1 MAFDHENFAVN
12 GLYPGMVT
20 TRSIANIGHLKVEVI
35 IEKIRG
41 GGGTARTTDLSRKE
55 DKYKVTFRVTYK
67 AKVYEYSSIVGSWRA
82 NVYAK
87 LLGVELLTPPEPTV
101 TMESVNVVNPEEI
114 TVKVTKNERSK
125 D

>member
-1 MAFDHENFAVN
+1 MAFDHENFALN

-35 IEKIRG
+35 IEPLGRG
-41 GGGTARTTDLSRKE
+41 GPVSTTDLSRKE

-67 AKVYEYSSIVGSWRA
+67 SKVYEYSSIVGSWRA
-82 NVYAK
+82 NIYAK
-87 LLGVELLTPPEPTV
+87 LLGVELITPPEPIV
-101 TMESVNVVNPEEI
+101 TMESVNVVKPEEI